1 MAESTVLIV
10 DDESAIRDMVTVALE
25 VAGYRCL
32 QAENARDAHALIID
46 ENPDL
51 VLLDWMMPET
61 SGLELLRRLRR
72 DELTIDLPV
81 IMLTAKAEEDNMIQ
95 GLDSGADDYMSKPF
109 SPREL
114 IARIKSALRR
124 QEAENQEEP
133 IQVDGLLFDPISHH
147 VAISGKALSMGPTEF
162 RLLSFFLSHQDRVYS
177 RGQILDHVWGGNVYM
192 DERTVDV
199 HIRRLRKAL
208 SIDGHERF
216 IQTVR
221 GAGYRFSQKLV
232 TD

>member
-1 MAESTVLIV
+1 MTEATILIV
-10 DDESAIRDMVTVALE
+10 DDESAIRDMVAVALE
-25 VAGYRCL
+25 VAGYTCL
-32 QAENARDAHALIID
+32 QADNARSAHALIID
-46 ENPDL
+46 ESPDL

-72 DELTIDLPV
+72 EELTAKLPV

-95 GLDSGADDYMSKPF
+95 GLDSGADDYMHKPF

-114 IARIKSALRR
+114 IARIKSTLRR
-124 QEAENQEEP
+124 QGSETQEEP

-147 VAISGKALSMGPTEF
+147 VSIHGQALSLGPTEF
-162 RLLSFFLSHQDRVYS
+162 RLLSFFLSHQERVYS
-177 RGQILDHVWGGNVYM
+177 RDQILDHVWGGNVYM

-208 SIDGHERF
+208 SIAGHQRF
-216 IQTVR
+216 VQTVR
-221 GAGYRFSQKLV
+221 GTGYRFSQKLPA
-232 TD
+232 D

>member
-1 MAESTVLIV
+1 MEESTVLIV

-46 ENPDL
+46 ESPDL

-72 DELTIDLPV
+72 DELTAKLPV

-124 QEAENQEEP
+124 QDAKNQEEP

-147 VAISGKALSMGPTEF
+147 VSINDKALSMGPTEF

-208 SIDGHERF
+208 GIDGHERF

-232 TD
+232 AD

>member
-46 ENPDL
+46 EKPDL

-72 DELTIDLPV
+72 DELTTKLPV

-114 IARIKSALRR
+114 IARIKSTLRR
-124 QEAENQEEP
+124 QEAVNQEEP

-147 VAISGKALSMGPTEF
+147 VSIHDKALSMGPTEF

-177 RGQILDHVWGGNVYM
+177 RDQILDHVWGGNVYM

-232 TD
+232 AD

>member
-46 ENPDL
+46 EKPDL

-72 DELTIDLPV
+72 DELTADLPV

-133 IQVDGLLFDPISHH
+133 IQVDALLFDPISHH
-147 VAISGKALSMGPTEF
+147 VSINGKALSMGPTEF

-177 RGQILDHVWGGNVYM
+177 RDQILDHVWGGNVYM

-232 TD
+232 AD

>member
-1 MAESTVLIV
+1 MAESTILIV

-25 VAGYRCL
+25 MAGYRCL

-46 ENPDL
+46 ESPDL

-72 DELTIDLPV
+72 DELTAKLPV

-114 IARIKSALRR
+114 IARIKSTLRR
-124 QEAENQEEP
+124 QGAQNQEES
-133 IQVDGLLFDPISHH
+133 ITVDGLLFDPISHH
-147 VAISGKALSMGPTEF
+147 VSINGKALSMGPTEF

-177 RGQILDHVWGGNVYM
+177 RDQILDHVWGGNVYM

-208 SIDGHERF
+208 SIDKHERF

-221 GAGYRFSQKLV
+221 GAGYRFSQTLV
-232 TD
+232 AD